1 MGRPRQAGHRESET
15 LGQLPPSPGSAPEPA
30 CAGGWSGTGRSSASG
45 NIGAAGPPSS
55 STARPSLAPSAADQT
70 LDQLHPLPRVREPRQ
85 HARTNRSMITG
96 LALTAALRWAGIARA
111 PSRTWQWSS
120 RRTRARAPCDGPAV
134 VLVIDALCFPIA
146 PPCGRL
152 GSPPR
157 TSAGEER
164 FGIRR
169 TRSTIAPTSQAAH
182 TPMRT
187 STSCSGR
194 QSSRP
199 ATQEPRS
206 FSAPTAVP
214 MFPMPVGAMITALAR
229 VIQGCQAKLLVVG
242 PDADQASEARSAR

>member
-1 MGRPRQAGHRESET
+1 MGRPRQAGHLESET

-157 TSAGEER
+157 TSAGGR
-164 FGIRR
+164 SGSGSGGQDRR
-169 TRSTIAPTSQAAH
+169 SR
-182 TPMRT
+182 
-187 STSCSGR
+187 
-194 QSSRP
+194 RP
-199 ATQEPRS
+199 ARPR
-206 FSAPTAVP
+206 
-214 MFPMPVGAMITALAR
+214 I
-229 VIQGCQAKLLVVG
+229 LL
-242 PDADQASEARSAR
+242 